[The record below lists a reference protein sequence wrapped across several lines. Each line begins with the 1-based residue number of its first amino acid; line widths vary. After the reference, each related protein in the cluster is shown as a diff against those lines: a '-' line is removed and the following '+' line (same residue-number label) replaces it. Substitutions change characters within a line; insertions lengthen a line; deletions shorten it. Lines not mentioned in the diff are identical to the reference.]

1 MEDAGEEACTTAR
14 RTSLVRADDE
24 PSAQRETESTR
35 AAPRIGAIPVVA
47 VLSEAPDWSRTGRS
61 SIAAGAEMG
70 LVLDFPSGERRAVE
84 AKWSRVPRTT
94 KGFHLAPEALAPDR
108 CFLVS
113 TGPDRYPVTD
123 TVEAISLRELAAELL
138 ARRSP

>member
-1 MEDAGEEACTTAR
+1 M
-14 RTSLVRADDE
+14 
-24 PSAQRETESTR
+24 
-35 AAPRIGAIPVVA
+35 A

-70 LVLDFPSGERRAVE
+70 LVLDFPSGERWAVE

-108 CFLVS
+108 CFLVG

-138 ARRSP
+138 ARRHPPGQV